1 MEQCGLHQRI
11 ALQALLTIGQILIML
26 KMWML
31 MFMIAKLSSPIKNMR
46 NENADVASV
55 SEDDDRWMTMVTL
68 LLML

>member
-1 MEQCGLHQRI
+1 
-11 ALQALLTIGQILIML
+11 
-26 KMWML
+26 